1 MRDGFSIRA
10 ATDADRPAIMALCR
24 STLGWGDDQR
34 FDRLFEWKHETN
46 AFGRSYCW
54 VAVDGDQVVG
64 LRLFMRWEFLHDG
77 RPVSAV
83 RAVDTATHPD
93 YQGRGIFT
101 ALTMHGLEQ
110 IASDGVEFVF
120 NTPND
125 KSRPGYLKMGWSE
138 VGRLRASV
146 RFAGPRGLAA
156 AIRSRVPA
164 DLWSVSTSAGVPFA
178 EWAKVNGEV
187 RNHDQGPM
195 YRTRWNAD
203 RLRWRFSQPDLDYR
217 VFEHRGTALIFRLR
231 RRGAATEL
239 VACEALGDRTP
250 RSVDRAIGRAV
261 TTTCASYGLRLG
273 HPSLHRAMVPLPGG
287 GPMLTWRGLGV
298 QTRPAPEQWDLA
310 MGDVE
315 LF

>member
-1 MRDGFSIRA
+1 MSEGFSIRA
-10 ATDADRPAIMALCR
+10 AVDADRPAIMALCR

-54 VAVDGDQVVG
+54 VAVDSDQVVG

-93 YQGRGIFT
+93 HQGRGIFT
-101 ALTMHGLEQ
+101 ALTMHGLHEV
-110 IASDGVEFVF
+110 ASQGVEFVF

-138 VGRLRASV
+138 VGRLSASV
-146 RFAGPRGLAA
+146 RFSGPRGVAA
-156 AIRSRVPA
+156 ALRSRVPA
-164 DLWSVSTSAGVPFA
+164 DLWSVSTSAGIPFVRWIDA
-178 EWAKVNGEV
+178 NDEV
-187 RNHDQGPM
+187 RFD
-195 YRTRWNAD
+195 NAD
-203 RLRWRFSQPDLDYR
+203 SSLRTNWDGPRLRWRYSQPDLDYR

-250 RSVDRAIGRAV
+250 RSVDRAIARGVRASG
-261 TTTCASYGLRLG
+261 ASYGLRLG
-273 HPSLHRAMVPLPGG
+273 SPAWRRCVVPLPGG
-287 GPMLTWRGLGV
+287 GPMLTWRAVGS
-298 QTRPAPEQWDLA
+298 QPKPEADRWHLS